1 MPFLIPKRRAE
12 PNSLFGEILDWMLA
26 PLLLLW
32 PITIFITYQIATE
45 IAHRPYDQALAERA
59 RFLMRFVLFADGKP
73 SFTLPAPAQWILHA
87 GTNATLYYEVRTP
100 EARLAGNAQLPTPSW
115 LADIDV
121 RFQDIDYHGEPL
133 RLATLVERKH
143 HDGGQTLVAVQV
155 AETVK
160 QRQALVT
167 EVITGVMMPQFIV
180 IPIAVVLVWFGLTK
194 GLAPL
199 RRLQAHLTRRRPTDL
214 SPIDLERVP
223 EEIRPLIEAFN
234 RLMARLEENLAA
246 QRRFIADAAHQM
258 RTPITGLKMQAELAR
273 EAETPEELR
282 ADLEKIIAAAERT
295 ARLINQLLTL
305 ARTESSSE
313 QVHRFQPTDL
323 VALLREVVADL
334 YPKAHRKRIALAL
347 EKGQTPCTIDANAL
361 MLGELFK
368 NVIDNAITYTP
379 PGGDVTI
386 RVWQEGATIHVAVDD
401 TGPGIP
407 PEARSR
413 VFEPFFRLLDSERLG
428 EGSGLGLAIAREIAE
443 QHQATITITEP
454 PFGRGT
460 RVRVTFPCGSL
471 Q

>member
-1 MPFLIPKRRAE
+1 
-12 PNSLFGEILDWMLA
+12 
-26 PLLLLW
+26 
-32 PITIFITYQIATE
+32 
-45 IAHRPYDQALAERA
+45 
-59 RFLMRFVLFADGKP
+59 
-73 SFTLPAPAQWILHA
+73 
-87 GTNATLYYEVRTP
+87 
-100 EARLAGNAQLPTPSW
+100 
-115 LADIDV
+115 
-121 RFQDIDYHGEPL
+121 
-133 RLATLVERKH
+133 
-143 HDGGQTLVAVQV
+143 
-155 AETVK
+155 
-160 QRQALVT
+160 
-167 EVITGVMMPQFIV
+167 
-180 IPIAVVLVWFGLTK
+180 
-194 GLAPL
+194 
-199 RRLQAHLTRRRPTDL
+199 
-214 SPIDLERVP
+214 
-223 EEIRPLIEAFN
+223 
-234 RLMARLEENLAA
+234 
-246 QRRFIADAAHQM
+246 
-258 RTPITGLKMQAELAR
+258 MQAELAR

-347 EKGQTPCTIDANAL
+347 EEGQTPCTIDANAL

-407 PEARSR
+407 PEARAR

>member
-32 PITIFITYQIATE
+32 PITIFFTYQIATE

-59 RFLMRFVLFADGKP
+59 RLLMRFVAIDEGRP
-73 SFTLPAPAQWILHA
+73 HFTLPAPAQWMLHA
-87 GTNATLYYEVRTP
+87 GSDATLYFEVRTP
-100 EARLAGNAQLPTPSW
+100 EERLAGNAQLPTPTW
-115 LADIDV
+115 FADVDV
-121 RFQDIDYHGEPL
+121 RFHDIDYRGEPL
-133 RLATLVERKH
+133 RLATLIELKPH
-143 HDGGQTLVAVQV
+143 AHGQTLVAVQV

-160 QRQALVT
+160 QRHALVT
-167 EVITGVMMPQFIV
+167 EVLTGVMMPQFILV
-180 IPIAVVLVWFGLTK
+180 PIAVVLVWFGLTK

-199 RRLQAHLTRRRPTDL
+199 RRLQEHLARRRPTDL
-214 SPIDLERVP
+214 SPIDPERVP

-273 EAETPEELR
+273 EATTPEELR
-282 ADLEKIIAAAERT
+282 ADLERIIMAAERS

-313 QVHRFQPTDL
+313 QVHRFHPTDL
-323 VALLREVVADL
+323 VPILREAVADL
-334 YPKAHRKRIALAL
+334 YPKASRKGVALAL
-347 EKGQTPCTIDANAL
+347 EAPEECPPVIANPL

-368 NVIDNAITYTP
+368 NLIDNAITYTP
-379 PGGDVTI
+379 PGGEVTLHLL
-386 RVWQEGATIHVAVDD
+386 QSDQTLSVAVDD

-407 PEARSR
+407 PAERER
-413 VFEPFFRLLDSERLG
+413 IFEPFVRLPDTERLG
-428 EGSGLGLAIAREIAE
+428 EGSGLGLAIVREIAE
-443 QHQATITITEP
+443 QHQAEVLVTDP
-454 PFGRGT
+454 PHGRGC
-460 RVRVTFPCGSL
+460 RFLVRFRCASL
-471 Q
+471 K